1 MRLRLDQLP
10 WPLEPLLIVLSD
22 SIGRF
27 QRHRCTTAAAAI
39 AFHVLFSVFPLI
51 LLITAVVGSRM
62 RSAEVRNAI
71 TDGLMNAL
79 PLDPSARDQIDNLLK
94 ITNANLPAIGIIGA
108 VALVWSASGM
118 LGSVRGAMEL
128 AWEGFSGTRPFLRGK
143 LVDAILL
150 TVLVTVIL
158 SSFLIGVLLSF
169 VPQIPRDALGDSGVW
184 HDATLFVRSWIGPLA
199 SLVSSIFVMLIA
211 YKFLPKPRPAFRYA
225 LVGAVTAG
233 ILFEIARRV
242 FTIYVE
248 KIARYDIVYG
258 ALGSIIAFLF
268 FVYIAAMILLYG
280 AELGASIRRVQNAG
294 RLLPR
299 KKAKPETA

>member
-1 MRLRLDQLP
+1 MIRLERLP
-10 WPLEPLLIVLSD
+10 WPLDALLIVLSD
-22 SIGRF
+22 SLGRF

-51 LLITAVVGSRM
+51 LLITVVVGSRM
-62 RSAEVRNAI
+62 RSAEVRAAI

-94 ITNANLPAIGIIGA
+94 IANANLPAIGVIGA
-108 VALVWSASGM
+108 IALVWSASGM

-143 LVDAILL
+143 LVDAVLL

-169 VPQIPRDALGDSGVW
+169 VPQIPRDALGSSGFW
-184 HDATLFVRSWIGPLA
+184 HDAALFVRPWISPLA
-199 SLVSSIFVMLIA
+199 SLVSSIFVMLMA
-211 YKFLPKPRPAFRYA
+211 YKFLPKPRPAVRYA
-225 LVGAVTAG
+225 LAGAVIAG
-233 ILFEIARRV
+233 ILFEVARRV

-248 KIARYDIVYG
+248 KIARYDLVYG
-258 ALGSIIAFLF
+258 SIGTIIAFLF
-268 FVYIAAMILLYG
+268 FVYIAAIILLYG
-280 AELGASIRRVQNAG
+280 AELGASIRRVHNVG
-294 RLLPR
+294 RLLPGR
-299 KKAKPETA
+299 KAKPDAA

>member
-1 MRLRLDQLP
+1 MTD
-10 WPLEPLLIVLSD
+10 IA
-22 SIGRF
+22 F
-27 QRHRCTTAAAAI
+27 AAI
-39 AFHVLFSVFPLI
+39 VYGWYAGLVYFTPLI
-51 LLITAVVGSRM
+51 G
-62 RSAEVRNAI
+62 
-71 TDGLMNAL
+71 GW
-79 PLDPSARDQIDNLLK
+79 
-94 ITNANLPAIGIIGA
+94 
-108 VALVWSASGM
+108 VADRI
-118 LGSVRGAMEL
+118 LGTKR
-128 AWEGFSGTRPFLRGK
+128 
-143 LVDAILL
+143 
-150 TVLVTVIL
+150 TV
-158 SSFLIGVLLSF
+158 LIGVLLSF
-169 VPQIPRDALGDSGVW
+169 VPQIPRDALGNSGVW

-199 SLVSSIFVMLIA
+199 SLVSSILVMLIA

-225 LVGAVTAG
+225 LVGAVIAG

>member
-1 MRLRLDQLP
+1 MKLALDRLP
-10 WPLEPLLIVLSD
+10 WPLDTLLIVLSD

-51 LLITAVVGSRM
+51 LLITVVVGSRM
-62 RSAEVRNAI
+62 RSVEVRTAI

-79 PLDPSARDQIDNLLK
+79 PLDPAARDQIDNLLK
-94 ITNANLPAIGIIGA
+94 VANANLPAIGIIGA

-143 LVDAILL
+143 LVDAVLL
-150 TVLVTVIL
+150 TILVTVIL

-169 VPQIPRDALGDSGVW
+169 VPQVPRDAFGSSGFW
-184 HDATLFVRSWIGPLA
+184 HDAEVFVRPWIAPLA
-199 SLVSSIFVMLIA
+199 SLVSSIAVMLLA
-211 YKFLPKPRPAFRYA
+211 YKFLPRPRPAFRYA
-225 LVGAVTAG
+225 LAGAVIAG
-233 ILFEIARRV
+233 VLFEIARRV

-280 AELGASIRRVQNAG
+280 AELGASIRRVHNVG
-294 RLLPR
+294 RLLPHG
-299 KKAKPETA
+299 KAKPDVA